1 MQADL
6 DTAEAFS
13 DVNWAGCRQSRKSTS
28 GGVVMIGGHL
38 IKAYSKTQ
46 ALIAK
51 SSAESELFG
60 IVRATCEALGFITLV
75 QDMGKEVKSR
85 LHMDANAAQGIID
98 RQGLSKVRHL
108 DSNTL
113 WLQEQM
119 ARDAVPL
126 IKVPGPYNCADLM
139 TKHVP
144 AALIRRHSEHMSLE
158 FREGRMERGGKL
170 QYLAKTQRQ
179 AQAQDHMISVCEK
192 YDRSHRQDKWIS
204 RGADGEWTRLHDTP
218 RRSLF
223 TPCRVAR
230 GPAHPDKLEG
240 KRVRVGV
247 FADGEQFKLE
257 DGWRERGLAHRV
269 LNKPWTGVTRFKV
282 RRICWA
288 DE

>member
-1 MQADL
+1 M
-6 DTAEAFS
+6 
-13 DVNWAGCRQSRKSTS
+13 VGR
-28 GGVVMIGGHL
+28 HL

-46 ALIAK
+46 AIIAK

-60 IVRATCEALGFITLV
+60 IVRATCESLGFITLV
-75 QDMGKEVKSR
+75 QDLGKEIKSR

-108 DSNTL
+108 DVNTL
-113 WLQEQM
+113 WLQEQV

-126 IKVPGPYNCADLM
+126 VKVPGPYNCADLM

-144 AALIRRHSEHMSLE
+144 AELIKRHTERMSLE
-158 FREGRMERGGKL
+158 FQEGRAEKAAKL
-170 QYLAKTQRQ
+170 QSIAKAQRQ
-179 AQAQDHMISVCEK
+179 KQAQDSMLSACEK
-192 YDRSHRQDKWIS
+192 YDSGHRQDKWIS
-204 RGADGEWTRLHDTP
+204 RGGDGEWVRLHDTP

-240 KRVRVGV
+240 KRVTTGV
-247 FADGEQFKLE
+247 FADGEKFVLE
-257 DGWRERGLAHRV
+257 DGWREPGLAHRV
-269 LNKPWTGVTRFKV
+269 LNKPWTGTTKFRIRK
-282 RRICWA
+282 ICWA

>member
-1 MQADL
+1 MQTEL

-13 DVNWAGCRQSRKSTS
+13 DANWAGCRQSRKSTS
-28 GGVVMIGGHL
+28 GGVVMIGKHL

-46 ALIAK
+46 AIIAK

-75 QDMGKEVKSR
+75 QDMGREIKSR

-108 DSNTL
+108 DVNTL
-113 WLQEQM
+113 WLQEQL

-144 AALIRRHSEHMSLE
+144 AELIKRHSERMSLE
-158 FREGRMERGGKL
+158 FREGRADKAAKL

-179 AQAQDHMISVCEK
+179 AQAQEAMISACEK
-192 YDRSHRQDKWIS
+192 FDAGHRQDKWTS
-204 RGADGEWTRLHDTP
+204 RGADGDWIRLHDTP

-240 KRVRVGV
+240 KRMTIGV
-247 FADGEQFKLE
+247 FANGEKFKLE
-257 DGWRERGLAHRV
+257 DCWREPGLAHRV
-269 LNKPWTGVTRFKV
+269 LSKPWTGATYFKV
-282 RRICWA
+282 RKICWA